1 MENYQAQPYGLRNT
15 ASNYAYNIR
24 DEDDVKQPCK
34 KTEYKQVG
42 QLWMF
47 VLCMY
52 SCTTY
57 SDNLEGLRV
66 LLRLQI

>member
-1 MENYQAQPYGLRNT
+1 MMACHYMH
-15 ASNYAYNIR
+15 

-34 KTEYKQVG
+34 KMEYKQVG
-42 QLWMF
+42 QLWVFM
-47 VLCMY
+47 LCMY
-52 SCTTY
+52 SYTMY

>member
-1 MENYQAQPYGLRNT
+1 MACHYMH
-15 ASNYAYNIR
+15 
-24 DEDDVKQPCK
+24 DEDDVKQLCK

-42 QLWMF
+42 QLWVF

-52 SCTTY
+52 SYTMY
-57 SDNLEGLRV
+57 NDNLEGLRV

>member
-1 MENYQAQPYGLRNT
+1 MELRHQICT
-15 ASNYAYNIR
+15 MACHYMH

-42 QLWMF
+42 QLRVF

-52 SCTTY
+52 SYTMY
-57 SDNLEGLRV
+57 SDNLEGLHV
-66 LLRLQI
+66 LLQLQI

>member
-1 MENYQAQPYGLRNT
+1 MENYQAQPYGLQNT

-34 KTEYKQVG
+34 KTEYKQVS
-42 QLWMF
+42 QLWVF

-52 SCTTY
+52 SCTMY

-66 LLRLQI
+66 LLQLQI